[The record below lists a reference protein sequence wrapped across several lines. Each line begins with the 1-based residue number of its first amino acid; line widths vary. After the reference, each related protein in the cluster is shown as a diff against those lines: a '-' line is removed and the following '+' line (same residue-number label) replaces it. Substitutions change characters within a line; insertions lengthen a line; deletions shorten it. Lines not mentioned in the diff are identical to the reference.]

1 MENVFR
7 DPSFKKNL
15 PAALLHLR
23 PGGLRVIGIIKS
35 APTGYHGDALRPL
48 PISAGYVAETFTTF
62 TSEPM
67 GSLLSLLIEA
77 MKEVN
82 PVVKQ

>member
-23 PGGLRVIGIIKS
+23 PGGLRVIRIIKS

-48 PISAGYVAETFTTF
+48 PISAGYVAANSIFVCRFCENFAKKGGGQT
-62 TSEPM
+62 
-67 GSLLSLLIEA
+67 
-77 MKEVN
+77 
-82 PVVKQ
+82 